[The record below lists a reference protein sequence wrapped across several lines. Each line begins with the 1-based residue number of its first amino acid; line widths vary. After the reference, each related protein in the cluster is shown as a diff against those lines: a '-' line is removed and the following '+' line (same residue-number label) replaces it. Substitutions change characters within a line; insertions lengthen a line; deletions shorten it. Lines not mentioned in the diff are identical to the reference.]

1 VHDGQKGRRVTLS
14 MGAVSARLRCLLAI
28 AATMAIGG
36 LAVAALHHLLNDIS
50 YRGLIDALA
59 SISSRVIVAALAA
72 TAVNFVVLFANDF
85 GALRYAGVAPPVTST
100 LLASFCGY
108 ALGNFIGFGAL
119 SGGAV
124 RYRIYRAAGVS
135 QGKIARITIYIAT
148 AFGMGAAATIGLGLA
163 FRAREI
169 AQLYGIPYESLRL
182 VAALIL
188 TATAAV
194 LIGCAL
200 GRQSFRLGP
209 VTIELPSSG
218 LVLVQIAVTMVD
230 IVVSSGTLWVLLPA
244 SGVDFPAFVVIY
256 TAAVSLGLLS
266 HTPGGIG
273 VFDAAVLYAVGT
285 QGSPSAV
292 AAALVAYRAIYFLL
306 PFVIAAVLLA
316 ATELRRLLRL
326 RRSASS
332 GNRQTGSSRFPIAAP
347 GSDR

>member
-1 VHDGQKGRRVTLS
+1 LPLARNGQKGRRVTLP
-14 MGAVSARLRCLLAI
+14 MGAASASLRRLLGI
-28 AATMAIGG
+28 SGTIAIGG
-36 LAVAALHHLLNDIS
+36 LVVVALHHVLYDIP
-50 YRGLIDALA
+50 YRGLINSLA
-59 SISSRVIVAALAA
+59 SMSSWVIVAALAA
-72 TAVNFVVLFANDF
+72 TAVDFVVLFANDF
-85 GALRYAGVAPPVTST
+85 GALRYARASPPITST

-182 VAALIL
+182 IAALIL
-188 TATAAV
+188 VSTAAV

-209 VTIELPSSG
+209 VMIELPSSG
-218 LVLVQIAVTMVD
+218 LVLVQIAVTVID

-244 SGVDFPAFVVIY
+244 SGVDFPAFDVIY
-256 TAAVSLGLLS
+256 TVTVSLGVLS

-273 VFDAAVLYAVGT
+273 VFDAVLLYAVGT
-285 QGSPSAV
+285 RGSPSAV
-292 AAALVAYRAIYFLL
+292 AAALVTYRAIYFLL
-306 PFVIAAVLLA
+306 PFAIAAVLLA
-316 ATELRRLLRL
+316 ASELRRLQW
-326 RRSASS
+326 RR
-332 GNRQTGSSRFPIAAP
+332 
-347 GSDR
+347 